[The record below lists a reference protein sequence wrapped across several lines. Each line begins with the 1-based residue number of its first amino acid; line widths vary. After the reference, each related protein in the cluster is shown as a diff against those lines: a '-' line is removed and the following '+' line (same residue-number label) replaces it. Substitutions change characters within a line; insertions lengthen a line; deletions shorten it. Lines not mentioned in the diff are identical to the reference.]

1 MELAVC
7 AGPGSVAGVNAC
19 SDDVCAGIGVRFAEL
34 HGVITG
40 AGVAAA
46 NQQRVRMLA
55 SVTLHSKCKSHRYIY
70 IIIPLTLVVGNSQ

>member
-19 SDDVCAGIGVRFAEL
+19 SDEVCAGMGVRLAEL

-46 NQQRVRMLA
+46 N
-55 SVTLHSKCKSHRYIY
+55 
-70 IIIPLTLVVGNSQ
+70 